1 MKINDIEIRELMRK
15 ALQGRVDKNDLTGT
29 EKANILYFARQ
40 DFANGMRL
48 VNSLMLANANPD
60 ADPEEETTL
69 WVNRVPEI
77 KDAQKLIEWLDP
89 DEQRKLY
96 ITSKTDGAKQLYDE
110 IQTYLNDWQSHTK
123 DGLELRSRQARET
136 ISIFKRSLID
146 KEHLRLLSLTE
157 LDTVKYYISLFENLT
172 GDISIRLEKF
182 SSSNFKQPAEPAKK
196 KTEAVTYRWIKQSE
210 KQLPE
215 LYRKLIDGG
224 FIATETS
231 SETFTAC
238 FSGQP
243 VESITEKIKWLKGG
257 TVLLVYFIESLISQ
271 NLIKK
276 KNKWLIAN
284 AVFDEVTSLKQ
295 SLYNITK
302 YGNPKGSEL
311 IDEII
316 KTCKLY

>member
-1 MKINDIEIRELMRK
+1 MNIDDREIRELMRK

-40 DFANGMRL
+40 DFANGMRM

-60 ADPEEETTL
+60 ADPEKETTF
-69 WVNRVPEI
+69 WINRVPEI

-224 FIATETS
+224 FITSETS

-238 FSGQP
+238 FTGQP
-243 VESITEKIKWLKGG
+243 VESITKKIHWLESK
-257 TVLLVYFIESLISQ
+257 VLLSYFLDSLISFEKLPK
-271 NLIKK
+271 NTKTKK
-276 KNKWLIAN
+276 WSIAEK
-284 AVFDEVTSLKQ
+284 VFADAANLKQ
-295 SLYNITK
+295 AKGNFVA
-302 YGNPKGSEL
+302 YGKPDGHDR
-311 IDEII
+311 IDKI
-316 KTCKLY
+316 LSDL